1 MSDEY
6 WGSKNHWLWITNNK
20 QKLIGITIEELAKN
34 NWKKH
39 PKNSGNWIAE
49 IQLVGF
55 QPRISE
61 ISVGRL
67 WLAIT
72 VLTSC
77 YLNFLKPKEFWSYL
91 KVLELHLSYRKKSYC
106 DIIYPKSI
114 SATRGSHVSWSR
126 PTLSWLSA
134 LKLRLKKLSKNNLE
148 VIF

>member
-39 PKNSGNWIAE
+39 PKNSGKWITE

-67 WLAIT
+67 WLCLALAKDYITQKAIT
-72 VLTSC
+72 VLTLC
-77 YLNFLKPKEFWSYL
+77 YLNFLKPKEFWGYL
-91 KVLELHLSYRKKSYC
+91 KVLELHLSYRKKLLWHNLPEVTQR
-106 DIIYPKSI
+106 YP
-114 SATRGSHVSWSR
+114 G
-126 PTLSWLSA
+126 
-134 LKLRLKKLSKNNLE
+134 
-148 VIF
+148 